1 VTIQRPLSDAELSQV
16 SKSDQLSNDM
26 FHFSLQQRTLVNTG
40 ESMPHDSTTISNATV
55 EKFQPNPAPDATGPK
70 QPKGDNPAMAQ
81 PGRESFKPPGAKLEN
96 HEDSEGST
104 AHHGKG
110 FQGDTPEAKQ
120 NRIDHGPGGKSRTG
134 TDAGQDNSKYGVREP
149 MWHGDR
155 SPRFKNVEDD
165 DPDFQSISGDQMGRN
180 EAEDTQG
187 KPNFGADWK
196 TKNWGTSGG
205 GLPLHGHGRRPSL
218 SEPGYH
224 QAKKDPL
231 ASRQTQAHPIFDR
244 ALVAKAIRQVLA
256 ESV

>member
-1 VTIQRPLSDAELSQV
+1 MTIQRPLSDAELSQV

-40 ESMPHDSTTISNATV
+40 ESVQHDPTTIVKAEGFSDN
-55 EKFQPNPAPDATGPK
+55 KFDRPVPTPRGMPD
-70 QPKGDNPAMAQ
+70 D
-81 PGRESFKPPGAKLEN
+81 KPPGAKLEN

-110 FQGDTPEAKQ
+110 FQGDTPEARQ

-134 TDAGQDNSKYGVREP
+134 TDAGQDNSRMGVREP

-165 DPDFQSISGDQMGRN
+165 DPDFQSISGDQTGRN

-196 TKNWGTSGG
+196 TNNWGTSGG
-205 GLPLHGHGRRPSL
+205 SLPLHGHGRRPSL

-224 QAKKDPL
+224 QAKRDPL
-231 ASRQTQAHPIFDR
+231 ASRQTGAHPIFDR
-244 ALVAKAIRQVLA
+244 ALVAKAIREVLA
-256 ESV
+256 ESA